1 MNVIEF
7 KKMLKAFLETK
18 ADRVFDVRARPNTAF
33 PYVTYTLSNSFT
45 DENMV
50 MERFYVYI
58 DIWDNKP
65 EDTTVLETLTGS
77 IDGDGNIT
85 TASGLHRKHYYL
97 STTVAADFYRE
108 ARDDI
113 DDDDPNIRHR
123 QLRYEV
129 LTYLV

>member
-1 MNVIEF
+1 
-7 KKMLKAFLETK
+7 
-18 ADRVFDVRARPNTAF
+18 
-33 PYVTYTLSNSFT
+33 
-45 DENMV
+45 MV

-113 DDDDPNIRHR
+113 EDDDPNVRRR

-129 LTYLV
+129 LVYLV